1 MDSTPQELYIRF
13 DLPEYSIEEITA
25 PDGFIWHRITAQ
37 GTHRLD
43 HAGAP
48 ALPVFRTDIAMPN
61 GSDAI
66 LELVEAEYITIEGI
80 TPEPGAGPCLTTVE
94 ELPNAAPD
102 SAIYEGTAP
111 YPADSLCL
119 ASNYQIRHT
128 NGYGIVVS
136 PFQYLPDRHELRVMT
151 SASIVVRATGD
162 AGDAPKL
169 DAQTDFANI
178 QRRTFLNVEALRN
191 VERPAVG
198 TLQIVYPSK
207 WTGQIQ
213 TSLDNFVEWKRQ
225 IGWTVQTAGYP
236 ADTGKGADALTE
248 YLQAQYDA
256 TAFTH
261 LVLIGDYNAIPPYQH
276 QGTDE
281 FGRNAEKA
289 FGNTPILYT
298 LCASDIPYAFLDG
311 TDDLLYPDAFVSRL
325 PVSTYA
331 HINNL
336 LSRLHIIEQ
345 GATLASQTNPDWLT
359 SGIFMGSNDS
369 SSNTSNPYYGIK
381 DKTIVAQACA
391 KLQEAGII
399 TSATELYAAKDTP
412 TADDVIDAVNAGA
425 STFYYLGHGTCTSFI
440 TSGFAS
446 ADIES
451 LSNKLMLPYIV
462 TPNCSS
468 GNLEHGSSWDVS
480 THAKG
485 ESTTGRCL
493 VQALFDNQSNT
504 TVQAVIAST
513 EVTFWTPPIV
523 QLEAFADLQ
532 AQWKSA
538 EHLAT
543 SGAYATGSLNTA
555 VNYCETFYD
564 NYHRNYL
571 NHNHALF
578 EAWEMHLYGDASA
591 VPRFGPLHP
600 LTVST
605 TTIRDTATVEITVTG
620 FGDETPVPNAAVCI
634 ESDGEYYSTRTDAN
648 GKATIHLPTASN
660 NSVTLR
666 VLDASAPLF
675 ECNVSFL
682 PEDAVTTNGA
692 TVSVLDNSTVV
703 FTAILPDGTHEDD
716 YEYSWTSDPEVE
728 FSGCGRTVSVP
739 RNVIYA
745 YIWQGL
751 PVTVVC
757 DITGKEN
764 TATRRTLHLQ
774 KGWNLVMLSL
784 LPDTESLAKLNAFTA
799 WTLNSTGNA
808 CVKAQEFF
816 PHDIYWLYVPE
827 SQTLVLTGAPAETP
841 LPQADGWCP
850 YGAYPATR
858 LQDFNVWKWQD
869 GQLVP
874 QTDSKIEP
882 GYGYFIHSKKE

>member
-1 MDSTPQELYIRF
+1 
-13 DLPEYSIEEITA
+13 
-25 PDGFIWHRITAQ
+25 
-37 GTHRLD
+37 
-43 HAGAP
+43 
-48 ALPVFRTDIAMPN
+48 MPN
-61 GSDAI
+61 GADVTI
-66 LELVEAEYITIEGI
+66 ELVEAEYITINDI
-80 TPEPGAGPCLTTVE
+80 TPEPGVGPCLTTVE
-94 ELPNAAPD
+94 ELPEATPD

-111 YPADSLCL
+111 YPAESLCL

-151 SASIVVRATGD
+151 SANFVVRAKGE
-162 AGDAPKL
+162 AEAVPQL
-169 DAQTDFANI
+169 DAQPDFAQL
-178 QRRTFLNVEALRN
+178 QRRTYLNAETLRSVEISSI
-191 VERPAVG
+191 G
-198 TLQIVYPSK
+198 TLVIVYPSK

-225 IGWTVQTAGYP
+225 IGWTVQTIGYP
-236 ADTGKGADALTE
+236 ADTGEGADALKE
-248 YLQAQYDA
+248 YLQTQYDA

-261 LVLIGDYNAIPPYQH
+261 LVLIGDYNIIPPYQH

-289 FGNTPILYT
+289 SGNTPILYT

-311 TDDLLYPDAFVSRL
+311 TDDQLYQDAFLSRL
-325 PVSTYA
+325 PVSTFS

-336 LSRLHIIEQ
+336 LSRLRIIEQ
-345 GATLASQTNPDWLT
+345 GTTLASQSNPNWLT
-359 SGIFMGSNDS
+359 TGIFMGSND

-399 TSATELYAAKDTP
+399 ASATELYADKNTP
-412 TADDVIDAVNAGA
+412 IADDVIDALNAGA

-451 LSNKLMLPYIV
+451 LSNKLMLPYILA
-462 TPNCSS
+462 PNCSS
-468 GNLEHGSSWDVS
+468 GNLEHGSSRDVS
-480 THAKG
+480 THTSG
-485 ESTTGRCL
+485 ESTAGPCL

-523 QLEAFADLQ
+523 QLETFADLQ
-532 AQWKSA
+532 AQWNTA

-564 NYHRNYL
+564 NYHSNYL

-591 VPRFGPLHP
+591 VPRFGPLNP

-620 FGDETPVPNAAVCI
+620 FGDESPVPNAAVCI

-648 GKATIHLPTASN
+648 GEAAIQLPTASS

-675 ECNVSFL
+675 QRNVSFL
-682 PEDAVTTNGA
+682 PEGAVIANGA
-692 TVSVLDNSTVV
+692 SVSVFDNSTVV
-703 FTAILPDGTHEDD
+703 FTAILPDGTSEED
-716 YEYSWTSDPEVE
+716 YEYSWTSDPDLE
-728 FSGCGRTVSVP
+728 FSGSGRTISVP
-739 RNVIYA
+739 RSLIYA
-745 YIWQGL
+745 YIWQGI
-751 PVTVVC
+751 PVAVTC
-757 DITGKEN
+757 TITEKPAEH

-774 KGWNLVMLSL
+774 QGWNLVVLSL
-784 LPDTESLAKLNAFTA
+784 LPDTESLEKLNAFTA

-827 SQTLVLTGAPAETP
+827 SQTLVLTGTPAETP
-841 LPQADGWCP
+841 PPQDDGWRP
-850 YGAYPATR
+850 YGAYPETQLA
-858 LQDFNVWKWQD
+858 DFDVWKWQG
-869 GQLVP
+869 GQLVH
-874 QTDSKIEP
+874 QADSKIEP